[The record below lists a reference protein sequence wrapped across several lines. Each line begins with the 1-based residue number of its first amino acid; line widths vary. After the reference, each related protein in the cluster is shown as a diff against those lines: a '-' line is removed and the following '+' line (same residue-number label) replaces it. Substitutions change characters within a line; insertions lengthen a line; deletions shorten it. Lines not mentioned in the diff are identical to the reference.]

1 MLENNFTKI
10 VIFYSLFFITQLCFF
25 LVLCK
30 FCLRKYLGK
39 CNYKNYNK
47 KSLEKELWHLVGR
60 GWGLDELNIGLI
72 KLFETN
78 LNILAFAGT
87 KNTKFGNS

>member
-1 MLENNFTKI
+1 
-10 VIFYSLFFITQLCFF
+10 
-25 LVLCK
+25 
-30 FCLRKYLGK
+30 
-39 CNYKNYNK
+39 
-47 KSLEKELWHLVGR
+47 VGR

-78 LNILAFAGT
+78 LNIFAFAGT